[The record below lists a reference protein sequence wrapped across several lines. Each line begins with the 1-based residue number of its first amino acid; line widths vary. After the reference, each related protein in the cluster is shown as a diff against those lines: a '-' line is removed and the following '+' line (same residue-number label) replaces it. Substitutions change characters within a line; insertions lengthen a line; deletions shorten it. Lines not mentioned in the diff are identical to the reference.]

1 MTNKD
6 TILRILKS
14 GRNMTVAQ
22 LAGLCN
28 ATPKSVYNRIAEL
41 RGEGF
46 AIYRNET
53 KSGKHAYRL
62 GTPSRDMVATA
73 FRAAGHQM
81 FQ

>member
-41 RGEGF
+41 RAEGF

-53 KSGKHAYRL
+53 KTGKQAYRL
-62 GTPSRDMVATA
+62 GTPSREMVRTA
-73 FRAAGHQM
+73 FLAGGSHI